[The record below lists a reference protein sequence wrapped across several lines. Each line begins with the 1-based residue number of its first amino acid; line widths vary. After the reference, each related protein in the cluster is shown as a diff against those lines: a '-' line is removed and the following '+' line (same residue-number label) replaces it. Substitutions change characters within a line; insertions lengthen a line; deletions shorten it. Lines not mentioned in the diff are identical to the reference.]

1 MDNFLMPERHRARR
15 FLPYVVLL
23 LSLSACT
30 TVGPDYVEPKQP
42 LPATW
47 LHEQTGFARQDQD
60 SLRRWW
66 QQFQDPTLDA
76 LVERALSRNQDLN
89 IAVARLKQAKA
100 ERGQIAADLGPQVSA
115 GASGQARR
123 NSKALDS
130 PPGGELRNWQLGL
143 DVSWE
148 LDLFG
153 GTRRA
158 IEAADAGI
166 EALAQDHGAL
176 QVSLIAELVSHYAGL
191 RATQRRLDIARDN
204 VRNLRDTE
212 QLVEQSRRRG
222 LARQS
227 ELLQAR
233 AEREMAQAQLPILEA
248 DIARFSHGIGV
259 LAGGF
264 PGDWHAVLTQPAPAL
279 PVPPQLPA
287 FLPSDLIRSRPD
299 LRADERRLA
308 AATAHIGQAQA
319 QRFPTFRIPLGIG
332 TAVSVIHD
340 IFSSASLLWA
350 AGLQAEHSLHDGG
363 LAQSGIE
370 AAQAKAQA
378 AELIYERDV
387 HLALR
392 EVEDALTS
400 LHSQVQRQK
409 SLQAALLDS
418 EQALEHATQ
427 LYKAGLSAYLP
438 ILVAQRSAN
447 QARDALTL
455 SQWDEVLAAIALYKS
470 LGAGWQES

>member
-15 FLPYVVLL
+15 FLPYVLLL

-42 LPATW
+42 LPAAW

-76 LVERALSRNQDLN
+76 LVERALSRNQDLD

-264 PGDWHAVLTQPAPAL
+264 PGDWHAVLMQPAPAL

-319 QRFPTFRIPLGIG
+319 QRFSTFRIPLGIG

-350 AGLQAEHSLHDGG
+350 AGLQAEHSLYDGG